1 MKIKVEGHNNLVR
14 DSRTGAILNI
24 NKKSVEDARAAK
36 AARKQR
42 DSEIAELKSDVA
54 YIKTLLEKLLAQNE

>member
-36 AARKQR
+36 TARKQR

>member
-24 NKKSVEDARAAK
+24 NKKSIEDARAAK